1 MILWLLVMCWGGG
14 VGGSS
19 MIGLITRR
27 LRGTL
32 PFGLWGEIRRAEL
45 EKKVQLKKLKS
56 KGHCRVAVL
65 CDIS

>member
-1 MILWLLVMCWGGG
+1 
-14 VGGSS
+14 

-32 PFGLWGEIRRAEL
+32 HFEGVEIRRVEL

-65 CDIS
+65 RDIS